1 MGSGLRQGWSK
12 ILCKGTSLSLSP
24 SLYTV
29 IQMSPLLCV
38 LHPLESSYKCIHFVL
53 TISPLTEVSFPL
65 FSSSIFL
72 GHKVWNHN
80 CPDLRLLSLH
90 ILTLVL
96 RGWLNWV
103 SAQTEWIIHSL
114 WADFFP
120 PVFYLRTQAI
130 FNPLLPR
137 CFWKTNNESHFC
149 CTNVTTQNAQ
159 LQSQSLDFVN
169 VLKIRHSS
177 DRFVNNFVLYM

>member
-12 ILCKGTSLSLSP
+12 ILCKGTSHSLSP
-24 SLYTV
+24 SFYTV

-53 TISPLTEVSFPL
+53 TISPLAEVSFPL

-72 GHKVWNHN
+72 GHEVWNHN
-80 CPDLRLLSLH
+80 CPDLKLLSLH

-114 WADFFP
+114 WADFFFFLYSILGP
-120 PVFYLRTQAI
+120 RQHSTLSCQGVFIRLTMNPI
-130 FNPLLPR
+130 FAVRMWQHKML
-137 CFWKTNNESHFC
+137 NNKASH
-149 CTNVTTQNAQ
+149 
-159 LQSQSLDFVN
+159 
-169 VLKIRHSS
+169 
-177 DRFVNNFVLYM
+177 

>member
-120 PVFYLRTQAI
+120 LYSILGPRQYSTLSCRGVFVRLTMNHIFAVRTWQHKMLNYKA
-130 FNPLLPR
+130 
-137 CFWKTNNESHFC
+137 SH
-149 CTNVTTQNAQ
+149 
-159 LQSQSLDFVN
+159 
-169 VLKIRHSS
+169 
-177 DRFVNNFVLYM
+177 